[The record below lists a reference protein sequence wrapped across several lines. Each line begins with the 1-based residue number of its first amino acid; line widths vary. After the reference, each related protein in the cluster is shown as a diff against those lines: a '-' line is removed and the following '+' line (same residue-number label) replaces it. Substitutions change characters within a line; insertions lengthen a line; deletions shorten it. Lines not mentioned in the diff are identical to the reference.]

1 MPEPKHDQ
9 PTGTGAETP
18 QTARS
23 AREHA
28 PVSFVRAGHRWSFR
42 CEVGRE
48 SDLRASLMRLAD
60 RADCEFERSDAELVM
75 AQFDRGLPPGVHH
88 QPR

>member
-1 MPEPKHDQ
+1 MPDPRPDDA
-9 PTGTGAETP
+9 TGTGAIPP
-18 QTARS
+18 QP

-75 AQFDRGLPPGVHH
+75 AHIGRALPPGVHH